1 MTTTFPDGFQWGT
14 GTSAYQVE
22 GAWDAD
28 GKVPSIWDTFQH
40 TTLRTPDGSSGD
52 VAIDQYHRLDGDLD
66 ILRDLGASTHRFS
79 ASWPR
84 VISDAAGTINTPG
97 LDYYDR
103 VVDGLL
109 ARNIRPALNLF
120 HWDTPQWMEDL
131 GGMMTREFADH
142 FATFASAVAG
152 RLGDRV
158 AEWYTM
164 NEPTNPSVG
173 GYVAGFLP
181 PHQSLGAPG
190 LASVHHLLL
199 AHGRAVQAIRA
210 QGVTGD
216 VGTIVSMSGIS
227 PATTHP
233 DDVRAAERADYF
245 EGRVFLDPML
255 GHGHLP
261 ELAATLGDIVQPG
274 DLETIA
280 QPLDVLGLNWYSRFS
295 AAAPERAAVHLAETP
310 PQGGMFTALAPL
322 TAKLGFAVVPTP
334 GLRWGGGHRQLTPGG
349 FRAILDWM
357 VDTYPDHPTLVIT
370 ENGVGGAEQ
379 ADASGHADD
388 TERVEYL
395 SWAVAELADAVA
407 HGARVRG
414 YHVWSSFDNFQWM
427 SGFSQRYGLV
437 HVDHDTQV
445 RTPKP
450 SFAWFRELIATG
462 TIPASTGTNATG
474 DHSGVEVGGVL
485 NARGIG
491 GLRTVDN
498 RRVRDGLLFRTAG
511 LHNITDE
518 GTATLSGLGVSTVL
532 DLRGDEE
539 ASRWPSLRGDA
550 VTVSR
555 LPLHHGR
562 LSGQDAAVGLDGVYT
577 SIVRDSGELIVAG
590 IRAIAA
596 TTEGA
601 SLVHCTAGK
610 DRTGVFVA
618 VFLAALGVTDADIV
632 RTYAESA
639 SRLGD
644 DFVEQVARDLFGTVL
659 PAEVA
664 ADLNS
669 STPDRI
675 VAALA
680 LIRHGHGT
688 VAAYL
693 RHHGLTDDELTALRQ
708 MFLESEPGTLLMGAR

>member
-1 MTTTFPDGFQWGT
+1 MTHTFPNDFQWGT

-28 GKVPSIWDTFQH
+28 GKVPSVWDTYQH
-40 TTLRTPDGSSGD
+40 TTLRTPDGSTGD
-52 VAIDQYHRLDGDLD
+52 VAIDQYNRLDGDLD
-66 ILRDLGASTHRFS
+66 LLHTLGASTHRFS
-79 ASWPR
+79 AAWPR
-84 VISDAAGTINTPG
+84 VISDAQGTINARG

-109 ARNIRPALNLF
+109 ARGIHPALNLF

-142 FATFASAVAG
+142 FATFASALAG
-152 RLGDRV
+152 RVGDRV

-181 PHQSLGAPG
+181 PHRNLGAAG

-210 QGVTGD
+210 EGVTGD
-216 VGTIVSMSGIS
+216 VGTIVSMSGMS

-255 GHGHLP
+255 GRGHLP
-261 ELAATLGDIVQPG
+261 ELAATLGDIVRPG

-295 AAAPERAAVHLAETP
+295 AAAPERAAVHFADAP
-310 PQGGMFTALAPL
+310 PQGAMFAALAPM
-322 TAKLGFAVVPTP
+322 TASLGFSVVPAP
-334 GLRWGGGHRQLTPGG
+334 GVRWGGGHRQLTPGG
-349 FRAILDWM
+349 FRMFLDW
-357 VDTYPDHPTLVIT
+357 VAATYPEHPTLVIT
-370 ENGVGGAEQ
+370 ENGVGGAEK
-379 ADASGHADD
+379 ADETGHADD
-388 TERVEYL
+388 AERVDYL
-395 SWAVAELADAVA
+395 SWAIAELAEAIAD
-407 HGARVRG
+407 GARVRG
-414 YHVWSSFDNFQWM
+414 YHVWSAFDNFQWT
-427 SGFSQRYGLV
+427 SGFSQRYGLI
-437 HVDHDTQV
+437 HVDENTQV

-450 SFAWFRELIATG
+450 SFAWYRELIATG
-462 TIPASTGTNATG
+462 TIPTADKAAATG
-474 DHSGVEVGGVL
+474 DHTGIDVGGVL

-498 RRVRDGLLFRTAG
+498 RVVRDGLLFRTAG
-511 LHNITDE
+511 LHQITAE
-518 GTATLSGLGVSTVL
+518 GTDTLASLGVCTVL

-539 ASRWPSLRGDA
+539 ASRWPSLGGET

-562 LSGQDAAVGLDGVYT
+562 LSGQDAALGLDGVYT
-577 SIVRDSGELIVAG
+577 AIVRDSGELVVQG

-618 VFLAALGVTDADIV
+618 LFLSVLGVTDEDIV

-639 SRLGD
+639 DNLGD
-644 DFVEQVARDLFGTVL
+644 EFVERVARDLFGTVL
-659 PAEVA
+659 PEHIA

-669 STPDRI
+669 STPERI
-675 VAALA
+675 EAVLA
-680 LIRHGHGT
+680 MVRHSHGT
-688 VAAYL
+688 VRAYL
-693 RHHGLTDDELTALRQ
+693 REHGLTDEEIVSLRDH
-708 MFLESEPGTLLMGAR
+708 FLDN